1 MSSSLGRGETSC
13 VCPAKTAHLKGQG
26 FRFVLRL
33 IKENSMKK
41 EFTREDGQV
50 IILVTPKRSRQVR
63 YDSRIHANVSE
74 PVFKQHLL
82 LVDNRFI

>member
-1 MSSSLGRGETSC
+1 
-13 VCPAKTAHLKGQG
+13 
-26 FRFVLRL
+26 
-33 IKENSMKK
+33 MKK

-50 IILVTPKRSRQVR
+50 ILLVTPKRSRQLR
-63 YDSRIHANVSE
+63 HDSRVRASMSE

>member
-1 MSSSLGRGETSC
+1 M
-13 VCPAKTAHLKGQG
+13 
-26 FRFVLRL
+26 

-50 IILVTPKRSRQVR
+50 IILVTPKRSRQLR
-63 YDSRIHANVSE
+63 YDNRKHAGMSE

-82 LVDNRFI
+82 LVDKVFI

>member
-1 MSSSLGRGETSC
+1 
-13 VCPAKTAHLKGQG
+13 
-26 FRFVLRL
+26 
-33 IKENSMKK
+33 MKK

-50 IILVTPKRSRQVR
+50 IILVTPKRSRQLR
-63 YDSRIHANVSE
+63 YDSHVCASMSE

>member
-1 MSSSLGRGETSC
+1 
-13 VCPAKTAHLKGQG
+13 
-26 FRFVLRL
+26 
-33 IKENSMKK
+33 MKK

-50 IILVTPKRSRQVR
+50 IILVTPKRSRQAR
-63 YDSRIHANVSE
+63 YDNRKCSNMSE

>member
-1 MSSSLGRGETSC
+1 
-13 VCPAKTAHLKGQG
+13 
-26 FRFVLRL
+26 
-33 IKENSMKK
+33 MKK

-50 IILVTPKRSRQVR
+50 IILVTPKRSRQLR

-74 PVFKQHLL
+74 SVFKQHLL

>member
-1 MSSSLGRGETSC
+1 
-13 VCPAKTAHLKGQG
+13 
-26 FRFVLRL
+26 
-33 IKENSMKK
+33 MKK

-50 IILVTPKRSRQVR
+50 ILLVTPKRSRQLR

-82 LVDNRFI
+82 LVDNIFIG

>member
-1 MSSSLGRGETSC
+1 M
-13 VCPAKTAHLKGQG
+13 
-26 FRFVLRL
+26 
-33 IKENSMKK
+33 NK

-50 IILVTPKRSRQVR
+50 VILVTPKRSRQLS
-63 YDSRIHANVSE
+63 YDNRSRAGMSE

>member
-1 MSSSLGRGETSC
+1 
-13 VCPAKTAHLKGQG
+13 
-26 FRFVLRL
+26 
-33 IKENSMKK
+33 MKK

-50 IILVTPKRSRQVR
+50 ILLVTPKRSRQLR
-63 YDSRIHANVSE
+63 YDSHVRAGMSE

>member
-1 MSSSLGRGETSC
+1 M
-13 VCPAKTAHLKGQG
+13 
-26 FRFVLRL
+26 

-50 IILVTPKRSRQVR
+50 IILVAPKRSRQAR
-63 YDSRIHANVSE
+63 YDNRNRAGMSE

-82 LVDNRFI
+82 LVDNLFIG

>member
-1 MSSSLGRGETSC
+1 M
-13 VCPAKTAHLKGQG
+13 
-26 FRFVLRL
+26 
-33 IKENSMKK
+33 NK

-50 IILVTPKRSRQVR
+50 ILLVAPKRSRQLR
-63 YDSRIHANVSE
+63 YDSHVRASMSE

>member
-1 MSSSLGRGETSC
+1 M
-13 VCPAKTAHLKGQG
+13 
-26 FRFVLRL
+26 

-50 IILVTPKRSRQVR
+50 ILLVTPKRSRQLR
-63 YDSRIHANVSE
+63 YDNRKHASVSE

-82 LVDNRFI
+82 LVDNVFIG

>member
-1 MSSSLGRGETSC
+1 
-13 VCPAKTAHLKGQG
+13 
-26 FRFVLRL
+26 
-33 IKENSMKK
+33 MKK

-50 IILVTPKRSRQVR
+50 ILLVTPKRSRQLR
-63 YDSRIHANVSE
+63 YDSRVRASMSE

>member
-1 MSSSLGRGETSC
+1 
-13 VCPAKTAHLKGQG
+13 
-26 FRFVLRL
+26 
-33 IKENSMKK
+33 MKK

-50 IILVTPKRSRQVR
+50 ILLVTPKRSRQLR
-63 YDSRIHANVSE
+63 YYNRKHASMSE